1 MPDGP
6 ELTTPPPGDDPPKGP
21 APARPTAGAG
31 RSHPTEDPGPTPPRE
46 GPAALHPPEA
56 PDVTHPPQGPNV
68 TPPPQG
74 PAKAHPPETRTGTP
88 PPEAPDTAPPP
99 GSRPTAPGAAPSTAP
114 GTAPGVATST
124 TPGAGPGTAPSTA
137 PGAAPGADAYLER
150 RALRRGSAGPVLLT
164 GLGVAYV
171 VSGEF
176 SGWNSGL
183 AEGGFGGLA
192 IAAVL
197 MGLMYTCLVFSLAE
211 LAAVLPTAGG
221 GYGFARRA
229 LGPWGGFLTGTA
241 ILIEYVLA
249 PAAISLFIGDYVES
263 LGLFGLESGWPVYL
277 ACFVLFIGIHLWGVG
292 EALRFS
298 LVVTAIAVAA
308 LVVFASAAATE
319 FSADSLNDIPVD
331 RDAFGA
337 SSWLP
342 FGILGIWAAF
352 PFGMWF
358 FLGVEGVPLAAEETR
373 DPARVLPRAM
383 AWSLGILVVL
393 ALVTFVT
400 ASGARG
406 AAAIADA
413 GDPLVRAL
421 KPHGEPT
428 TASRIVN
435 YAGLAGLVASFFSL
449 IYAGS
454 RQLFALSRA
463 GYLPRALSLTNRRKA
478 PYLGLLVPGALG
490 FALAATSGDGARMLN
505 VAVFGA
511 TISYALMALSHLVLR
526 RREPGLH
533 RPYRTPGGG
542 LTSAVAFTLACSALV
557 ATFLVDRLAAV
568 IALGV
573 YGVAL
578 AYFACYSRNR
588 LVASAPEE
596 EFAALAAAE
605 AELVRD

>member
-1 MPDGP
+1 MTDGP
-6 ELTTPPPGDDPPKGP
+6 EPTRTPAGDEPGRDRGEPPSRGPATRRATGDTADDPADK
-21 APARPTAGAG
+21 ATDKTTDRTATGAIG
-31 RSHPTEDPGPTPPRE
+31 ETP
-46 GPAALHPPEA
+46 
-56 PDVTHPPQGPNV
+56 D
-68 TPPPQG
+68 
-74 PAKAHPPETRTGTP
+74 GTS
-88 PPEAPDTAPPP
+88 DDQ
-99 GSRPTAPGAAPSTAP
+99 R
-114 GTAPGVATST
+114 
-124 TPGAGPGTAPSTA
+124 
-137 PGAAPGADAYLER
+137 YLER
-150 RALRRGSAGPVLLT
+150 RTLRRGTAGPVLLT

-171 VSGEF
+171 VSGDF
-176 SGWNSGL
+176 SGWNAGL
-183 AEGGFGGLA
+183 TEGGFGGLA
-192 IAAVL
+192 VAAAR

-229 LGPWGGFLTGTA
+229 LGTWGGFLTGTA

-263 LGLFGLESGWPVYL
+263 LGLFGLETGWPVYL
-277 ACFVLFIGIHLWGVG
+277 ACFVLFTGIHLWGVG

-308 LVVFASAAATE
+308 LIVFACAAATE
-319 FSADSLNDIPVD
+319 FSADALHDIPAD
-331 RDAFGA
+331 HDAFGA

-342 FGILGIWAAF
+342 FGVLGIWAAF

-383 AWSLGILVVL
+383 ALSLGILLLL
-393 ALVTFVT
+393 ALVTLVT
-400 ASGARG
+400 APGARG
-406 AAAIADA
+406 AGPIADG

-421 KPHGEPT
+421 QPDGEPT

-463 GYLPRALSLTNRRKA
+463 GYLPRALSLTNHRKA

-490 FALAATSGDGARMLN
+490 FTLAAASGDGARMLN

-526 RREPGLH
+526 RREPHLH
-533 RPYRTPGGG
+533 RPYRTPGGV
-542 LTSAVAFTLACSALV
+542 LTSALALVLACSALV
-557 ATFLVDRLAAV
+557 ATFLVDRVAAV

-573 YGVAL
+573 YCVAL
-578 AYFACYSRNR
+578 AYFACYSRHR

-605 AELVRD
+605 AELTRD